1 MTDFVHRTLPDRPTT
16 TAPDG
21 SAIRVL
27 VQVDRG
33 SMIHIELAGGAV
45 SRAIAHR
52 SVAELWYIVSGRGEM
67 WRRGADREA
76 VVPLRAGDS
85 LSIPVGTHFQFR
97 ALGSAPLR
105 AVAVTMPPWPGEHEA
120 VFVEGIWP
128 TAASQSPH
136 R

>member
-1 MTDFVHRTLPDRPTT
+1 MTEFAHQPLPERPTT

-27 VQVDRG
+27 AQVDHG
-33 SMIHIELAGGAV
+33 SMIHIELAGAAV
-45 SRAIAHR
+45 SRAIVHR
-52 SVAELWYIVSGRGEM
+52 SVDELWYILSGRGEM
-67 WRRGADREA
+67 WRRAGGREA
-76 VVPLRAGDS
+76 VVPLGAGDS

-97 ALGSAPLR
+97 AIGGEPLR

-120 VFVEGIWP
+120 VFVDGLWAP
-128 TAASQSPH
+128 SLPH